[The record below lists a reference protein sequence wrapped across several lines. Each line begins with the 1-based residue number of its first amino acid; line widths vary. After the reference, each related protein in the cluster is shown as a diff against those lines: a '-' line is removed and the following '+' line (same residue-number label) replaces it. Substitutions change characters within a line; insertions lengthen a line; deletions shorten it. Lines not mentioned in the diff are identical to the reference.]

1 MRSDEECRNACGP
14 GAWVAESVPAGVEVV
29 VSIAR
34 EDVLAGRLWAHC
46 SRGRESATFNLPG
59 ELPRPPRG
67 LRDRPEAAPPGRA
80 PADRRGQ
87 AIFAAFS
94 DCAPDRW
101 GRPLIQRSERRR
113 AEAKGRSERSIGEI
127 DFLPGIGDDLRQ
139 GALRFRD
146 PDSGIDSAAS
156 RRRSRPG
163 RAPRLPNVAERLER
177 DEVDEPEL
185 EALLHAGSS
194 LGGARPK
201 AHVRA
206 PSGRIAIAKFPSEAK
221 DEWDVVAWESVAL
234 TIAAEAG
241 IDVPE
246 FSLHRIDGRSVL
258 IVDRF
263 DRAGDVRI
271 GYISAMTMLEASDG
285 DQGSYLEIA
294 DAIERQSPNAA
305 TDLVELWRRIAFSI
319 LISNTDDHL
328 RNHGFLRASSA
339 GWSLSPAFDINPDPV
354 TGPRYLA
361 TAIDFDDPTAS
372 IQNLLQVAP
381 HFRLEETEAMTIL
394 KAVEGA
400 RVRWRLTA
408 AAAGIGSEEIAR
420 MTPAFEHGQVEAA
433 GRLIARTC

>member
-1 MRSDEECRNACGP
+1 M
-14 GAWVAESVPAGVEVV
+14 PAGVEVV

-34 EDVLAGRLWAHC
+34 EDVLAGRLWAHR
-46 SRGRESATFNLPG
+46 SRGRESATFSYEESYLARRGAYEIDPRLPLLG
-59 ELPRPPRG
+59 GPQQT
-67 LRDRPEAAPPGRA
+67 AQ
-80 PADRRGQ
+80 GQ

-127 DFLPGIGDDLRQ
+127 DFLLGVRDDLRQ

-146 PDSGIDSAAS
+146 PDSGIYLAVEPEGVPDLVEL
-156 RRRSRPG
+156 
-163 RAPRLPNVAERLER
+163 PRLLNVAERLER